1 MYSENWKGV
10 FLSVLARDSEVQQFV
25 KCMISST
32 SHTHVRDL
40 SRPIICQLDVT
51 LIRFI
56 YLDLGEGNLIFCCT
70 GPTDPNFRQ
79 IKIIVLISHIGFVRD
94 LVPNV

>member
-1 MYSENWKGV
+1 MCAFVKVASYTQKTEKVYSWAYLLEDN
-10 FLSVLARDSEVQQFV
+10 EVQQFV

-56 YLDLGEGNLIFCCT
+56 
-70 GPTDPNFRQ
+70 
-79 IKIIVLISHIGFVRD
+79 
-94 LVPNV
+94 

>member
-1 MYSENWKGV
+1 MYSEAEKVYSWAYLLEDN
-10 FLSVLARDSEVQQFV
+10 EVQQFV

-56 YLDLGEGNLIFCCT
+56 
-70 GPTDPNFRQ
+70 
-79 IKIIVLISHIGFVRD
+79 
-94 LVPNV
+94 

>member
-56 YLDLGEGNLIFCCT
+56 
-70 GPTDPNFRQ
+70 
-79 IKIIVLISHIGFVRD
+79 
-94 LVPNV
+94 